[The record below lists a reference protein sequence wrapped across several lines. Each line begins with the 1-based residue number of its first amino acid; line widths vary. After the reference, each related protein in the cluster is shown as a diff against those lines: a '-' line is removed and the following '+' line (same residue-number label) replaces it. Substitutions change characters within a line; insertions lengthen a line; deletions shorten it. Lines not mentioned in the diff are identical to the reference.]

1 MCGGSGCK
9 YEDFWGFCSVRY
21 PYPADAECMIAAGLP
36 DDDQQDKD
44 QEDKDQ
50 EDKEKQNAGFG
61 KEE

>member
-36 DDDQQDKD
+36 EDDDEEQDT
-44 QEDKDQ
+44 QST
-50 EDKEKQNAGFG
+50 GFG
-61 KEE
+61 EEE